1 MKALS
6 IQQPWSWL
14 IVNGYKDIENR
25 DWYTKG
31 RGKVLIHA
39 GKKID
44 KDAIWWIK
52 QEFPHIPLP
61 ETFETGGIVGIAK
74 ITNCVTESESP
85 WFFGKY
91 GFVISEASPLPFQPC
106 KGKLGF
112 FEPELQNQT
121 GEIT

>member
-6 IQQPWSWL
+6 IQQPWAWL

-25 DWYTKG
+25 DWETRG
-31 RGKVLIHA
+31 RGRVYIHA

-61 ETFETGGIVGIAK
+61 ETFDAGGIVGEARIVD
-74 ITNCVTESESP
+74 CVTKSDSP
-85 WFFGKY
+85 WFFGKF
-91 GFVISEASPLPFQPC
+91 GFVIKDAIPVPFRPY
-106 KGKLGF
+106 KGQLGF
-112 FEPELQNQT
+112 FPVIEMEGSQS
-121 GEIT
+121 

>member
-6 IQQPWSWL
+6 IQQPWAWL

-25 DWYTKG
+25 DWLTKG
-31 RGKVLIHA
+31 RGRVYIHA

-61 ETFETGGIVGIAK
+61 EQFENGGIVGEARIVD
-74 ITNCVTESESP
+74 CVEQSNSP
-85 WFFGKY
+85 WFFGKF
-91 GFVISEASPLPFQPC
+91 GFVIKEAKPLSFIPY
-106 KGKLGF
+106 KGQLGF
-112 FEPELQNQT
+112 FEVT
-121 GEIT
+121 V